1 MAFLNFPLLLPAAVS
16 SAAVSS
22 AVLETSVDE
31 VALSSSTAHAQEVDE
46 EDDDIPEDWKAEN
59 HRFEEVKRCVQVVA
73 TSSGSEREDE
83 EEEEEKVVAEEQ
95 MGQVRRKRN
104 PFLSYHLFCLKN
116 LMNMLLNIFE
126 KKLAFGTSEH
136 IVKLPKLCQIPSKTI
151 LTHSVLPFFHQ
162 DVMSVIEEVTEDEEP
177 LSAHQD
183 LSLLDQVK
191 GNTVHLQHQ
200 ISSSTSTST
209 ETETEP
215 EAEVAAVIPVVAAA
229 AAVAVEEEEAASTT
243 TGTTTTTS
251 DDDDESL
258 AEEFSGIKVRRFGD
272 GERRGL
278 LGKELEEQ
286 EVEERKRRI
295 REEEERRR
303 REKEEEIR
311 AASAPRWGLIFLK
324 KYTF

>member
-1 MAFLNFPLLLPAAVS
+1 MNTFCS
-16 SAAVSS
+16 S
-22 AVLETSVDE
+22 
-31 VALSSSTAHAQEVDE
+31 
-46 EDDDIPEDWKAEN
+46 
-59 HRFEEVKRCVQVVA
+59 
-73 TSSGSEREDE
+73 
-83 EEEEEKVVAEEQ
+83 
-95 MGQVRRKRN
+95 
-104 PFLSYHLFCLKN
+104 
-116 LMNMLLNIFE
+116 
-126 KKLAFGTSEH
+126 
-136 IVKLPKLCQIPSKTI
+136 
-151 LTHSVLPFFHQ
+151 FFDQ

-191 GNTVHLQHQ
+191 GNTAHLQHQ

-215 EAEVAAVIPVVAAA
+215 EAEVAAVISVVAAA
-229 AAVAVEEEEAASTT
+229 AAAAAVAAEEEEEAASTT

-251 DDDDESL
+251 DDDESL

-278 LGKELEEQ
+278 LWKELEEQ

-311 AASAPRWGLIFLK
+311 AASAPRWELIF
-324 KYTF
+324 